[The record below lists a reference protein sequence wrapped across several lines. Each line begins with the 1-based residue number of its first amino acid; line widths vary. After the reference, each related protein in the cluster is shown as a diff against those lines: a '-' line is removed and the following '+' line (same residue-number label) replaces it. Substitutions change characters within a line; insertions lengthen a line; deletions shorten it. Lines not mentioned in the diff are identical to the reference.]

1 MNGES
6 QTPER
11 YDTQWCPDAAR
22 NGTVCRRFS
31 GPYGPLSASR
41 TGSWMIYHQ
50 MASSLPT
57 SIPEARQ
64 NVESRFGLPLVLEV
78 PNEMA
83 Q

>member
-6 QTPER
+6 QAPER
-11 YDTQWCPDAAR
+11 YDTQWCLDAAR
-22 NGTVCRRFS
+22 NRTVRRRLS
-31 GPYGPLSASR
+31 SPYGPLSTSR
-41 TGSWMIYHQ
+41 AGSWMIYHE

>member
-1 MNGES
+1 
-6 QTPER
+6 
-11 YDTQWCPDAAR
+11 
-22 NGTVCRRFS
+22 
-31 GPYGPLSASR
+31 
-41 TGSWMIYHQ
+41 MIYHE